1 MLHLQPFRSSSILV
15 SMEVPYFAYGSNMNL
30 EQMARRC
37 PGAKLGKRVELSDW
51 RYFINGNGYAGIE
64 EFPGGLVQGCLWS
77 LSPDHWEALDQY
89 EGIVGE
95 YYKKRKIQ
103 VSSCQNGEILTV
115 WVYLSN
121 DYDYGIPTRSY
132 QEIVVKG
139 ARDVNLPDT
148 YVSTLEAWSNGP
160 PAFFSQ

>member
-1 MLHLQPFRSSSILV
+1 M
-15 SMEVPYFAYGSNMNL
+15 
-30 EQMARRC
+30 
-37 PGAKLGKRVELSDW
+37 
-51 RYFINGNGYAGIE
+51 
-64 EFPGGLVQGCLWS
+64 VQGCLWS

-148 YVSTLEAWSNGP
+148 YVSTLEAWADGP
-160 PAFFSQ
+160 PAFFFL